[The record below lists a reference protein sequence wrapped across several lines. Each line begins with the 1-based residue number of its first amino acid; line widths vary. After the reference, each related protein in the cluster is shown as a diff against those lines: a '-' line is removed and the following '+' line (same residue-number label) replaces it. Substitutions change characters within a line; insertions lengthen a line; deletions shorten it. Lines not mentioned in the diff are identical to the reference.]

1 MLASLCMPALFSVT
15 PMDLHLF
22 KEVFM
27 PSKLQMP
34 NVKRPVDSGWT
45 TLVGHSLDDCARF
58 VAHDLL
64 RWQAVLQFAGAKPQ

>member
-1 MLASLCMPALFSVT
+1 MPAQFSVN

-27 PSKLQMP
+27 PSKQQTP
-34 NVKRPVDSGWT
+34 DVKRPVDSGWT

-58 VAHDLL
+58 VAHDML
-64 RWQAVLQFAGAKPQ
+64 RWQAVVQFAGVKPQ